1 MQCRHTEERFTLC
14 PGLHRLLSE
23 QRAELEKPVEES
35 KDFPDELG
43 TFRDRPDEQILANA
57 GSREEA
63 VNNALRHGQAKTIL
77 IRLFAGERE
86 GTLMIRD
93 DGVALNGREHRIQ
106 VSDCTS

>member
-1 MQCRHTEERFTLC
+1 M
-14 PGLHRLLSE
+14 
-23 QRAELEKPVEES
+23 
-35 KDFPDELG
+35 
-43 TFRDRPDEQILANA
+43 
-57 GSREEA
+57 
-63 VNNALRHGQAKTIL
+63 NNALRHGQAKTIL